1 LNPASAPAS
10 IIEERVVFG
19 RNIPAE
25 INACLQQAVACADD
39 FERAR
44 ELFYRARDMAPDQL
58 EVYIALYKFCFYRGH
73 FAEAEQVALDAL
85 AQCAARG
92 RFAAD
97 WQLLDATTTD
107 WSLAEGPA
115 RVYLYSLKA
124 LAFIRLRT
132 GEHDSSRNILTKLQ
146 QLDPQDQVGGSVIT
160 TLAEAL

>member
-1 LNPASAPAS
+1 MLKPASA
-10 IIEERVVFG
+10 IEERVVFG
-19 RNIPAE
+19 RDIPAE

-44 ELFYRARDMAPDQL
+44 ALFYRARDMAPDQL

-85 AQCAARG
+85 AQSAARG
-92 RFAAD
+92 HFSAD
-97 WQLLDATTTD
+97 WQLLDAATTD
-107 WSLAEGPA
+107 WSIAEGAA

-124 LAFIRLRT
+124 LAFIRLRI
-132 GEHDSSRNILTKLQ
+132 GDHPSSREILCKLE
-146 QLDPQDQVGGSVIT
+146 QLDPHDLVGGSVIS